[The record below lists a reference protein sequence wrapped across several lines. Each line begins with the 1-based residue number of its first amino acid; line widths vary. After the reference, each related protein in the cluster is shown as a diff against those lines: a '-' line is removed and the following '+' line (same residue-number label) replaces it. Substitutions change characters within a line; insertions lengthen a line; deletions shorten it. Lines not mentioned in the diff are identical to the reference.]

1 MNHSALFLIGATH
14 RSASF
19 GFREK
24 IALGSEGEAA
34 LAVRL
39 GQSSAIHEFVILNT
53 CNRVELYVVGDASRG
68 LRAVIDIF
76 FAERQINPVD
86 FAQFGIVHEG
96 RAVVDHLCS
105 VAAGLDSQILGETE
119 IFGQAKKAYAV
130 AQTRL
135 SAGPILNRLFQ
146 KAFQAAKH
154 VRATTGITLGQV
166 SVANVAVDLA
176 SDIFGKLDD
185 CRVLVI
191 GAGDMAEK
199 SLRAFRSRG
208 TQHACVAN
216 RHLDKAA
223 ILAQEHNA
231 IVVPYEN
238 RDAALHEA
246 DIIVCSTSSPNTVIS
261 TASVA
266 AAIAAG
272 RGRPLLLIDLA
283 MPRNIETDASN
294 LENVFLYNLDDL
306 ALVASKNREARLAH
320 AEKGRLAL
328 VGRTEALWTQLQLQ
342 FSTLP
347 TTAEQSGMVA
357 MPALA

>member
-1 MNHSALFLIGATH
+1 MNQSGLFLIGATH
-14 RSASF
+14 RSAPF

-24 IALGSEGEAA
+24 IALGGEGEAA

-39 GQSSAIHEFVILNT
+39 KQSSLVQEFVVLNT
-53 CNRVELYVVGDASRG
+53 CNRVEVYVAGDKARG
-68 LRAVIDIF
+68 LQAVIDLF
-76 FAERQINPVD
+76 CAERHISALD
-86 FAQFGIVHEG
+86 FAQFGFVREDRG
-96 RAVVDHLCS
+96 VVDHLCN

-119 IFGQAKKAYAV
+119 IFGQVKKAYAV
-130 AQTRL
+130 AQARA

-154 VRATTGITLGQV
+154 VRATTGITTGQV

-176 SDIFGKLDD
+176 SEIFGKLDD

-208 TQHACVAN
+208 TQHITVAN
-216 RHLDKAA
+216 RHAEKAA
-223 ILAQEHNA
+223 ILAQEHGA
-231 IVVPYEN
+231 EVVAYEQ
-238 RDAALHEA
+238 RAVALCRA
-246 DIIVCSTSSPNTVIS
+246 DIIVCSTSSPHTVVS
-261 TASVA
+261 TDAVA
-266 AAIAAG
+266 AAIIAA

-283 MPRNIETDASN
+283 MPRNIEADAAN

-306 ALVASKNREARLAH
+306 ALVAAKNREARQVH
-320 AEKGRLAL
+320 AEKGRGAL
-328 VGRTEALWTQLQLQ
+328 VSRTEAIWGQLQLQ

-347 TTAEQSGMVA
+347 APADRGGAVGL
-357 MPALA
+357 PALA